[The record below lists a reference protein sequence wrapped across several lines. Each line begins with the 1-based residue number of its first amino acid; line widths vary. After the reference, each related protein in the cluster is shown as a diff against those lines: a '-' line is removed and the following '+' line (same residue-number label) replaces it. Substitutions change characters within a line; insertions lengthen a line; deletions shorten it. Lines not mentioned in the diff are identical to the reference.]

1 VYIYKDLISYRYR
14 PTRIKVDIKWGDIRA
29 EMDFTGLY
37 NKFWKE
43 GIITYDCFSWIWE
56 DKELA
61 NIVDESFDMYDYY
74 T

>member
-1 VYIYKDLISYRYR
+1 M
-14 PTRIKVDIKWGDIRA
+14 KVDIKWGDIRA

-37 NKFWKE
+37 NKFRKE

-61 NIVDESFDMYDYY
+61 NIVDESFDMYDYH
-74 T
+74 TRLIDGKLNLG